1 MPYLIDAHE
10 DLAVNILGFKRDYR
24 RSAADTRRLEADT
37 PNAERN
43 GGEATLGWPDYQSG
57 QVAMVFATLFI
68 APRHLAKEW
77 DTQAYKDPTEARRLH
92 EAQLDAY
99 QRLCDDSPDKFR
111 LVRSRSELKSTLDLW
126 KQAPADFPQSTYP
139 VGMMVTMEGA
149 EGLGRVEELEYWW
162 EHGVRLVGP
171 VWGGG
176 RYCGSNREP
185 GPVTPEGRRLMEK
198 MAELGFMLDL
208 SHMSEQ
214 SILQTLDFYPGVI
227 AATHANARALVKG
240 STSQRLFSD
249 KCIAGLIERD
259 GVMGVVPFNTF
270 LVPEWKITDP
280 RHTVPLSL
288 IADQIDHICQ
298 IAGDARHAAIGT
310 DFDGGF
316 GWPSI
321 PAELDTIADM
331 PKLIPILHARG
342 YNEDDIAAIFH
353 GNWERTLERSLP
365 A

>member
-10 DLAVNILGFKRDYR
+10 DLAVNILGFNRDYR
-24 RSAADTRRLEADT
+24 RSAAETRRLETDT

-43 GGEATLGWPDYQSG
+43 DGEATLGWPDYQQG

-68 APRHLAKEW
+68 SPRRLAKDW
-77 DTQAYKDPTEARRLH
+77 DTQAYKNPSEARRLH

-99 QRLCDDSPDKFR
+99 LRLCDDAPDKFR
-111 LVRSRSELKSTLDLW
+111 LVRSQSELRTALEPW
-126 KQAPADFPQSTYP
+126 KTSPANYPQTTHP
-139 VGMMVTMEGA
+139 VGLMMTMEGA
-149 EGLGRVEELEYWW
+149 EGVESVDDLEYWW
-162 EHGVRLVGP
+162 ERGIRLIGP

-185 GPVTPEGRRLMEK
+185 GPVTSEGRQFMER
-198 MAELGFMLDL
+198 MAELGLILDL
-208 SHMSEQ
+208 AHMSEQ
-214 SILQTLDFYPGVI
+214 TILQVLDFYPGVI

-249 KCIAGLIERD
+249 ECIARLVERD
-259 GVMGVVPFNTF
+259 AVMGVVPFNVF
-270 LVPEWKITDP
+270 LVLNWKNTDS
-280 RHTVPLSL
+280 RDNVPLAL

-298 IAGDARHAAIGT
+298 IAGDAKHAAIGT

-316 GWPSI
+316 GWPNI

-331 PKLIPILHARG
+331 PKLIPILQARG
-342 YNEDDIAAIFH
+342 YNDDDIAAIFH

-365 A
+365 V